1 MHISH
6 GTCCVHTVH
15 SSPQDSIASE
25 HERHGD
31 VLQQGFVDSYAN
43 LTLKT
48 AFMLKWLT
56 AGEYHLNERIYH
68 TK

>member
-1 MHISH
+1 MLCPH
-6 GTCCVHTVH
+6 CALHT
-15 SSPQDSIASE
+15 SPQDSIVSE

-56 AGEYHLNERIYH
+56 TGEYQLNEQIKH
-68 TK
+68 HI

>member
-1 MHISH
+1 MHKSH
-6 GTCCVHTVH
+6 GTWYSIHTVH

-25 HERHGD
+25 HARHGD

-56 AGEYHLNERIYH
+56 AGEYHQNERIYH
-68 TK
+68 T